1 MQKKFEH
8 KYINDKN
15 YRKFKDHYYY
25 AVKYRGAAHSICH
38 WNYSIRE
45 EIPAIFD
52 NGSNNAYHCIIKLL
66 EKKFEGELI
75 D

>member
-25 AVKYRGAAHSICH
+25 AVKYRGAAHSICQ
-38 WNYSIRE
+38 